1 MSMILVTP
9 LSAVLDCVR
18 SYRPSHLVTLLSP
31 EYMIETPDGIAP
43 GHHLRLSLNDIADPA
58 LGEAPPGERH
68 VAELIAFGRKWDASK
83 PMLVHCWAGVSRSM
97 AAAFTLLCDRAGPGS
112 EYEIAQEI
120 RARASHAQPNR
131 LLVRLADQ
139 ALERDGRMVRAVE
152 AMGPGR
158 LVDEGVPVELPLT
171 ISDR

>member
-9 LSAVLDCVR
+9 LSAVLDSIR
-18 SYRPSHLVTLLSP
+18 LYRPSQLVTLLSP
-31 EYMIETPDGIAP
+31 EYMIETPDGLAP
-43 GHHLRLSLNDIADPA
+43 ERHLRLSLNDIADPA
-58 LGEAPPGERH
+58 LGEAPPGPRH
-68 VAELIAFGRKWDASK
+68 VAQLIAFGRGWDGAQ

-112 EYEIAQEI
+112 EHEIAQEI

-131 LLVRLADQ
+131 LLVYLADRS
-139 ALERDGRMVRAVE
+139 LDRNGRKVRAVE

-158 LVDEGVPVELPLT
+158 LVDEGVPVEMPLT
-171 ISDR
+171 IAVR

>member
-1 MSMILVTP
+1 
-9 LSAVLDCVR
+9 
-18 SYRPSHLVTLLSP
+18 
-31 EYMIETPDGIAP
+31 
-43 GHHLRLSLNDIADPA
+43 
-58 LGEAPPGERH
+58 
-68 VAELIAFGRKWDASK
+68 
-83 PMLVHCWAGVSRSM
+83 M

-158 LVDEGVPVELPLT
+158 LVDEGVPVELPLA
-171 ISDR
+171 ISGL

>member
-9 LSAVLDCVR
+9 LSAVLDSIR
-18 SYRPSHLVTLLSP
+18 TWRPSHLVTLLSP
-31 EYMIETPDGIAP
+31 DYMIETPDGIAP
-43 GHHLRLSLNDIADPA
+43 EHHLRLSLNDISDPT
-58 LGEAPPGERH
+58 LGEAPPGALH
-68 VAELIAFGRKWDASK
+68 VAQLIAFGREWDAAR

-112 EYEIAQEI
+112 EHEIAQEI

-139 ALERDGRMVRAVE
+139 SLDRNGRMVRAVE

-158 LVDEGVPVELPLT
+158 LVDEGVPVELPLP
-171 ISDR
+171 ISGR